1 MKKHGIDCRILSTVL
16 VLVMVLSMVPALQ
29 LGADD
34 SGQDHC
40 QPGLHQGSTTKKVGI
55 SVTVDT

>member
-29 LGADD
+29 LGADN
-34 SGQDHC
+34 
-40 QPGLHQGSTTKKVGI
+40 
-55 SVTVDT
+55 